1 MAENETRKNDISN
14 SYWNYALEHSGLFQ
28 ERSVEESRYV
38 TIDIYWNN
46 INSILNEFEKPKY
59 NQLFALTKAIL
70 SLIHGILKRD
80 FL

>member
-1 MAENETRKNDISN
+1 M
-14 SYWNYALEHSGLFQ
+14 
-28 ERSVEESRYV
+28 EESRYV

-46 INSILNEFEKPKY
+46 INSILNEFGKPKY

-70 SLIHGILKRD
+70 SLSHGILKRD